1 MMTVDPIQLT
11 RDLIR
16 FETINP
22 PGNETPCAE
31 YIGAIL
37 EQAGFEIAYY
47 LIDGDKNRANLIA
60 RIGGNGSKK
69 PLCLCGHTDVVP
81 LGAVPWSVPPFAA
94 EMADGKIYGRGST
107 DMKSGDAA
115 LISAAVELAAYLTGT
130 AGLVFVITAGEERGC
145 TGANFLSTLDGVL
158 GEAGAL
164 LVAEPT
170 ANRPLNGHKGVLW
183 IEGRASGVT
192 AHGSMPEQGENA
204 VYKAARVIGKL
215 EKLKL
220 EQGRTFKAGLPT
232 LNVGWFQG
240 GMNINSIPDEAK
252 FGLDVRIVPGL
263 TDTDVLTTLGEIG
276 STDVTFEKLGYSDPV
291 YTEPSNPWYLDV
303 CEVMAEITGERHEAA
318 IASYFSDA
326 SALTKAYGYP
336 PAIILGPGEPR
347 MAHQTDEYCYVR
359 RIEEARAAY
368 VEIIRRW
375 CRV

>member
-1 MMTVDPIQLT
+1 MMTIDPIQLT
-11 RDLIR
+11 RELIR

-37 EQAGFEIAYY
+37 EQAGFEISYY
-47 LIDGDKNRANLIA
+47 PMDENRANLIA
-60 RIGGNGSKK
+60 RIGGSELKK
-69 PLCLCGHTDVVP
+69 PLCLSGHTDVVP
-81 LGAVPWSVPPFAA
+81 LGAVPWSVSPFAA

-115 LISAAVELAAYLTGT
+115 LISAAVELAPRLEGT

-145 TGANFLSTLDGVL
+145 MGANFLAGLDGVL

-164 LVAEPT
+164 VVAEPT

-183 IEGRASGVT
+183 VEGRATGVT

-215 EKLKL
+215 EQLRLEKGRELKVS
-220 EQGRTFKAGLPT
+220 LPT
-232 LNVGWFQG
+232 LNVGWFHG

-252 FGLDVRIVPGL
+252 FGLDIRIVPGL
-263 TDTDVLTTLGEIG
+263 TDKDVLATLAELGG
-276 STDVTFEKLGYSDPV
+276 ADVSFEQLGYSEAV
-291 YTEPSNPWYLDV
+291 YTEPSDPWYAEV
-303 CEVMAEITGERHEAA
+303 CNIMAEITGERHEPA

-326 SALTKAYGYP
+326 AALTKAYGVI
-336 PAIILGPGEPR
+336 PAIILGPGEPD
-347 MAHQTDEYCYVR
+347 MAHQTDEFCYVH

-375 CRV
+375 CSV